1 MVKDLVC
8 GMGVEEDDPQTFT
21 MVLHGRKYY
30 FCSAECL
37 LLFGK
42 RPNDY
47 GSSVPKNMTQ
57 DVVCGMDVNK
67 DNAPQT
73 AVYRGKTYY
82 FCSSYCRL
90 EFEAS
95 PKSFVEES
103 HA

>member
-8 GMGVEEDDPQTFT
+8 GMGVEEDNPQTFT
-21 MVLHGRKYY
+21 MVLRGRKYY

-42 RPNDY
+42 CPGDY
-47 GSSVPKNMTQ
+47 ESSAPKNMTR
-57 DVVCGMDVNK
+57 DAVCGMDVDK
-67 DNAPQT
+67 DNPPHT

-90 EFEAS
+90 EFERN
-95 PKSFVEES
+95 PE
-103 HA
+103 